1 MGEEKTGVVLMQQ
14 PEEPRPKQSLG
25 PVWVSCPLDE
35 VALLIEEALKA
46 PGDARL
52 HGARLH
58 YGKEPP
64 QGETPSSVVLCCLD
78 SEDVSSAVRGVRVL
92 APGVPILL
100 FLGSPEDLQ
109 SAQSALKEGAHGL
122 LHANMRPRD
131 VACALAAASRR
142 SATIPEEILRYLAA
156 AKEEE
161 EKEEG
166 SGSASSLAAASSLS
180 PQQREV
186 LGLVANGLS
195 NGQVAKRLSLPEHTV
210 KRELHAAYSTLRYK
224 RKIKEAVL
232 SRQSN
237 STDSLKA

>member
-1 MGEEKTGVVLMQQ
+1 MQQ
-14 PEEPRPKQSLG
+14 PEESRPKQSLG

-46 PGDARL
+46 PGGARL

-64 QGETPSSVVLCCLD
+64 QGETPSSVVLCLG
-78 SEDVSSAVRGVRVL
+78 SEDVSSAVRRVMVL

-161 EKEEG
+161 EEEEEEEG
-166 SGSASSLAAASSLS
+166 SGSASSLAPAAAASSLT

-186 LGLVANGLS
+186 LGLVVNGLS
-195 NGQVAKRLSLPEHTV
+195 NDQVAKRLSLPEHTV
-210 KRELHAAYSTLRYK
+210 KRELHAAYSTLRYT

>member
-1 MGEEKTGVVLMQQ
+1 
-14 PEEPRPKQSLG
+14 
-25 PVWVSCPLDE
+25 
-35 VALLIEEALKA
+35 
-46 PGDARL
+46 
-52 HGARLH
+52 
-58 YGKEPP
+58 
-64 QGETPSSVVLCCLD
+64 
-78 SEDVSSAVRGVRVL
+78 VRVL

-161 EKEEG
+161 EEEEG
-166 SGSASSLAAASSLS
+166 SGSASSLAPAASSLT

-195 NGQVAKRLSLPEHTV
+195 NDQVAKRLSLPEHTV

-237 STDSLKA
+237 STYSSKA

>member
-1 MGEEKTGVVLMQQ
+1 MGEEKTGVVLMQ
-14 PEEPRPKQSLG
+14 PEEPRPEESLG
-25 PVWVSCPLDE
+25 PVWVSCPRDE

-52 HGARLH
+52 H
-58 YGKEPP
+58 YGKEPL

-78 SEDVSSAVRGVRVL
+78 SEDVSSAVRRVRVL
-92 APGVPILL
+92 APGVPLLL

-109 SAQSALKEGAHGL
+109 SAESALKEGAHGL

-131 VACALAAASRR
+131 VAYALDVASRR
-142 SATIPEEILRYLAA
+142 SATIPEEILRYLATS
-156 AKEEE
+156 K

-166 SGSASSLAAASSLS
+166 SGSGSSLAPAAAATSSSLT

-186 LGLVANGLS
+186 LRLVANGLS

-224 RKIKEAVL
+224 RKIKEAII
-232 SRQSN
+232 SR
-237 STDSLKA
+237 

>member
-52 HGARLH
+52 H
-58 YGKEPP
+58 YGKKPP
-64 QGETPSSVVLCCLD
+64 QGETPSSIVLYLD
-78 SEDVSSAVRGVRVL
+78 SEDVSSAVRRVRVL
-92 APGVPILL
+92 APGVPVLL

-142 SATIPEEILRYLAA
+142 RATIPEEILRYLAA

-161 EKEEG
+161 EEG
-166 SGSASSLAAASSLS
+166 SGAGSSLAPAPAAASFLT

-195 NGQVAKRLSLPEHTV
+195 NGQVSKRLSLPEHTV

>member
-64 QGETPSSVVLCCLD
+64 QGETPSSVVLCLD
-78 SEDVSSAVRGVRVL
+78 SEDVSSAVRRVRVL

-161 EKEEG
+161 EEG
-166 SGSASSLAAASSLS
+166 SGSASSLAPAAASSLT

-195 NGQVAKRLSLPEHTV
+195 DGQVAKRLSLPEHTV